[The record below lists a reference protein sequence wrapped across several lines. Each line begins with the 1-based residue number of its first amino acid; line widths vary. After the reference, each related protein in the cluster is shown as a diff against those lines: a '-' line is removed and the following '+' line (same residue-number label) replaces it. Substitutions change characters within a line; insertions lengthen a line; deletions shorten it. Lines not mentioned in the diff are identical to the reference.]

1 MTKETQ
7 MRHLIVLSLASATL
21 ALASTAAADTV
32 IYNPCNSPW
41 APAFC
46 HPQNPPETCHR
57 PGIIPGRCS

>member
-1 MTKETQ
+1 
-7 MRHLIVLSLASATL
+7 MRKLIMLTLAGALMASA
-21 ALASTAAADTV
+21 ASAHPGV